1 MAPIK
6 VLKKNCFSPS
16 HQRPGEKC
24 GLKTVL
30 AVLLANPILCAA
42 VDLNHQATLHQF
54 VAKVAENERKN
65 RLREMNYLYRLQ
77 RDRIILDGR
86 GREKKRTSSTYEV
99 NPPGRRRL
107 PEADRQERPAALR
120 EGSSKAAEEGRGS
133 TAPPEGP
140 FPLGP
145 GPLGAQAFR
154 AARQGRPF
162 FGRKRSG
169 PFIFTIGEKK
179 C

>member
-1 MAPIK
+1 MFK
-6 VLKKNCFSPS
+6 M
-16 HQRPGEKC
+16 
-24 GLKTVL
+24 VL

-99 NPPGRRRL
+99 IPWP
-107 PEADRQERPAALR
+107 
-120 EGSSKAAEEGRGS
+120 
-133 TAPPEGP
+133 TAPTG
-140 FPLGP
+140 
-145 GPLGAQAFR
+145 
-154 AARQGRPF
+154 
-162 FGRKRSG
+162 S
-169 PFIFTIGEKK
+169 
-179 C
+179 